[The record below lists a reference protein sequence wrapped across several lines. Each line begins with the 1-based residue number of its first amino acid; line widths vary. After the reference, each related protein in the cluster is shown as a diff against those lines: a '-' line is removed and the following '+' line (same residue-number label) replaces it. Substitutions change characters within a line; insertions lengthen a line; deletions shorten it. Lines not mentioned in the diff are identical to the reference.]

1 MCLVEGGVGCIKGRQ
16 KRMSPVNADAAVSLS
31 APPLQACQSC
41 RESWIQLP
49 RKTGR

>member
-1 MCLVEGGVGCIKGRQ
+1 MCLVEGGVGYIKGRQ
-16 KRMSPVNADAAVSLS
+16 KRMSPVNADVSLS

-41 RESWIQLP
+41 RESWIQLL